1 MRATNPRPLALFV
14 GTVMAGVLAVVAV
27 AETHSWW
34 VLGGA
39 VAMVILLGLG
49 FEIDIWNA
57 SPTDDVAPVEAA
69 PDADAEPAPASPDEP
84 GPDYSGPD
92 AARRVVVVTSEPL
105 DADKVL
111 AALTNSVSSAPDPAE
126 LGVMVVSPEG
136 FGSAEITN
144 DQGHYDSA
152 QRAEAATVASLRR
165 AGIKAA
171 GHVGEHDMDQAIA
184 DALELFPA
192 ERVLVFADGALTA
205 HA

>member
-1 MRATNPRPLALFV
+1 PLALFV

-34 VLGGA
+34 VLAGA

-57 SPTDDVAPVEAA
+57 SPTDDVAPAEGS
-69 PDADAEPAPASPDEP
+69 PDRDPDPEPAPASPDEP
-84 GPDYSGPD
+84 GPDYRGPG

-136 FGSAEITN
+136 FGGAEITN
-144 DQGHYDSA
+144 DQGHYDVA

-192 ERVLVFADGALTA
+192 ERVLVFADGALAA